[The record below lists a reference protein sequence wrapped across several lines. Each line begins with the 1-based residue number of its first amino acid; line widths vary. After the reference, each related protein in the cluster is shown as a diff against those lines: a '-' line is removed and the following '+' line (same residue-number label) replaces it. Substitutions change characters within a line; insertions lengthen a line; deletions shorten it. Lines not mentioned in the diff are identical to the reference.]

1 MTREITAE
9 QFAAARANLVA
20 SENFT
25 KEVPISS
32 IKMTDTSI
40 LKGEIEINGNKVK
53 VSNGFFIRLAGLLK
67 LNAGLTREFIKNSD
81 GKLAAG
87 LMNGLTQY
95 RRSHGTDTVLLIG
108 NAASRQ
114 LIDICEPKR
123 YRRLTN
129 DGVFGITETLMN
141 EHSNLVIETI
151 DIDPTTG
158 GAQINLLNLDE
169 IGFASAGKDEFF
181 KFGFSIVQT
190 AKDTLVE
197 SYNQRLVCS
206 NGLRVSFGSG
216 TIGGSR
222 DIRFEDHFRLTGTG
236 ADDVRLFLNRIDE
249 MKKANFVP
257 AQFEASIRRAQST
270 KASLLEL
277 ETGMIAAQRKVT
289 DTDPELKKGFVDAVG
304 RNYFGDYRETVD
316 RIVGKGVDPYRL
328 NERQK
333 AVIKTGASVWE
344 VINSM
349 TYLGSNNSGIEF
361 ENKAELKSIAGTLFA
376 KGSKGGFDLE
386 MAKYAAL

>member
-1 MTREITAE
+1 MSREITAE

-25 KEVPISS
+25 KEVPISA

-40 LKGEIEINGNKVK
+40 LKGEIEINGNRVK
-53 VSNGFFIRLAGLLK
+53 VSNPFFLRLASLLK
-67 LNAGLTREFIKNSD
+67 LNASLTREFIKNSD

-114 LIDICEPKR
+114 LIDICAPKR
-123 YRRLTN
+123 YRRLSN
-129 DGVFGITETLMN
+129 DGVFDITETIMN
-141 EHSNLVIETI
+141 EHPNLIIETI
-151 DIDPTTG
+151 DIDPNTG
-158 GAQINLLNLDE
+158 GAQINLLNRDE
-169 IGFASAGKDEFF
+169 IGFAQAGKDEFF
-181 KFGFSIVQT
+181 KFGFSIVQGP
-190 AKDTLVE
+190 KDTIVE

-216 TIGGSR
+216 AIGG
-222 DIRFEDHFRLTGTG
+222 DGNIRFEDHFRLTGTA
-236 ADDVRLFLNRIDE
+236 ADDIRLFLNRIDE

-257 AQFEASIRRAQST
+257 AQFEASIKRAQST

-277 ETGMIAAQRKVT
+277 ETSMIASQRKVIEPN
-289 DTDPELKKGFVDAVG
+289 PELKKSLVDAIG
-304 RNYFGDYRETVD
+304 RNYFSDYRETLD
-316 RIVGKGVDPYRL
+316 RIVGKGVDPYKL

-333 AVIKTGASVWE
+333 GVIKTGASVWE
-344 VINSM
+344 TVNAL
-349 TYLGSNNSGIEF
+349 TFLGSNNSGIEF

-376 KGSKGGFDLE
+376 KGSKGGYDLE
-386 MAKYAAL
+386 MANYAML